1 MEDSKIKILLD
12 AFYEGKTTDSDEKE
26 LFDYF
31 NSTEV
36 SEDLK
41 DDKHLYLQMYNKRGD
56 TNIDIPSDLESK
68 IETLIDT
75 LDKQEKSKAVNK
87 RKQLIIKSI
96 SVAASVVIL
105 LSVGYLMKRESE
117 SEQQQAAIVTPS
129 VNYQFSEDEIKAL
142 QETER
147 VLRVFSSNVNRSLEP
162 IAIMS
167 EKVNK
172 TNNILSS
179 TLKTK
184 KTKKL

>member
-31 NSTEV
+31 NNTEV
-36 SEDLK
+36 SDDLK
-41 DDKHLYLQMYNKRGD
+41 EDKYLYLHMYNTTGKS
-56 TNIDIPSDLESK
+56 NIDIPSDLESK
-68 IETLIDT
+68 IETLIDA
-75 LDKQEKSKAVNK
+75 LDRQDKSKIRNK
-87 RKQLIIKSI
+87 RKQLLIKSI
-96 SVAASVVIL
+96 SVAASLVIL
-105 LSVGYLMKRESE
+105 FSVGYLMKQESD
-117 SEQQQAAIVTPS
+117 SKQQTAGVTP
-129 VNYQFSEDEIKAL
+129 VENYQFSEDEIKAL

-147 VLRVFSSNVNRSLEP
+147 VLLIFSSNFNKSLEP
-162 IAIMS
+162 IALMS

-184 KTKKL
+184 KTKKI